1 MFTGD
6 LFAAVNNFIDSD
18 VTQELTDEGCR
29 HALKASA
36 WRVIKEFTQ
45 RTRSR
50 AFAAAVARKSRS
62 IALAVF
68 STALALTADIGDI
81 DERDLVRRLEPDVI
95 TYNSLISACDKGSYW
110 EAALVFLWEMP
121 RRSLQPELFSCDAA
135 ISACEKGMQ

>member
-1 MFTGD
+1 M
-6 LFAAVNNFIDSD
+6 
-18 VTQELTDEGCR
+18 QELTDEGCR

-68 STALALTADIGDI
+68 STALALTADVGNI
-81 DERDLVRRLEPDVI
+81 DERDLVRRLEPDGLTRADALKTQPGI
-95 TYNSLISACDKGSYW
+95 LNIIFESSGLAPPPPTLAPQSSA
-110 EAALVFLWEMP
+110 A
-121 RRSLQPELFSCDAA
+121 
-135 ISACEKGMQ
+135 

>member
-1 MFTGD
+1 MCCTIVSRRSLLRVG
-6 LFAAVNNFIDSD
+6 VSNFIDSD

-81 DERDLVRRLEPDVI
+81 DERDLVRRLEPDGL
-95 TYNSLISACDKGSYW
+95 TRADAFKTQ
-110 EAALVFLWEMP
+110 P
-121 RRSLQPELFSCDAA
+121 RILNIIFAS
-135 ISACEKGMQ
+135 